1 MEAEASGAP
10 TDPVAFRFRVAS
22 ENSQTSSDLSN
33 ARLVCARQPR
43 YRGVRNAA
51 APGEGIMSNQ
61 RQLFD
66 RRELLR
72 SSAALLGSSL
82 LVSDA
87 VEGYPK
93 NVNTNSRPS
102 DLKITDLRVAT
113 VVKPGPSPCPLIR
126 IDTNQGVSGLGEV
139 RDGASPTYALFLKSR
154 LLGENP
160 LQIDKLFR
168 KIKQFGG
175 HARQGG
181 GVCAV
186 EMALWDIAGKVYN
199 VPVYAMLGGKFRDKI
214 RLYADTEE
222 SRDPKIYAQRM
233 KERKEGMS
241 LTWLKMDLGIEMV
254 ADIPGT
260 VTNPT
265 DINQW
270 EAYQLPHPLLG
281 MEVTDKGIAM
291 LEQYVAAVRDA
302 VGIEIPLS
310 MDHLGHLGVKS
321 IIRLGKAYE
330 KYNLSWMEDVIPWNF
345 TELLKQIS
353 NESPTPILTGEDIY
367 LKEPFRVLCENHA
380 VSKIHPDLATSG
392 GILET
397 HKIGDMAE
405 DYGVPMAM
413 HFAGTPVCCMAN
425 VHCAAATQNFLA
437 LEHHSLDVPWW
448 SSLVQEG
455 VSKSIVQRGF
465 IDVPDRPGLGVSL
478 NEDVVRQHLAPGT
491 GYFEPTLQW
500 NSERSWDRLW
510 S

>member
-1 MEAEASGAP
+1 M
-10 TDPVAFRFRVAS
+10 
-22 ENSQTSSDLSN
+22 
-33 ARLVCARQPR
+33 
-43 YRGVRNAA
+43 
-51 APGEGIMSNQ
+51 MSNQ
-61 RQLFD
+61 HRLFD
-66 RRELLR
+66 RRELFR
-72 SSAALLGSSL
+72 SSAALLGTSL
-82 LVSDA
+82 LVSGA
-87 VEGYPK
+87 METYPK
-93 NVNTNSRPS
+93 DVNTNSRPS
-102 DLKITDLRVAT
+102 DLKIVDLRVAT

-233 KERKEGMS
+233 KERKEGMG

-254 ADIPGT
+254 ADTPGT

-270 EAYQLPHPLLG
+270 DAHQLPHPLLG

-291 LEQYVAAVRDA
+291 LEQYVAAVRDS
-302 VGIEIPLS
+302 VGMEIPLS

-330 KYNLSWMEDVIPWNF
+330 KYNLSWMEDVIPWNY

-353 NESPTPILTGEDIY
+353 QESPTPILTGEDIY

-397 HKIGDMAE
+397 HKIGDLAE
-405 DYGVPMAM
+405 EYGVAMAM

-425 VHCAAATQNFLA
+425 AHCAAATQNFLV

-448 SSLVQEG
+448 SALVQEG
-455 VSKSIVQRGF
+455 VSKPIVQRGF
-465 IDVPDRPGLGVSL
+465 IEVPDRPGLGVTL
-478 NEDVVRQHLAPGT
+478 NEEVVRQHLAPGT
-491 GYFEPTLQW
+491 GYFEPTPQW
-500 NSERSWDRLW
+500 DNERSWDRLW

>member
-1 MEAEASGAP
+1 
-10 TDPVAFRFRVAS
+10 
-22 ENSQTSSDLSN
+22 
-33 ARLVCARQPR
+33 
-43 YRGVRNAA
+43 
-51 APGEGIMSNQ
+51 MSNQ
-61 RQLFD
+61 RQRCD
-66 RRELLR
+66 RREFFR
-72 SSAALLGSSL
+72 SSAALLGTSL
-82 LVSDA
+82 LMSDA
-87 VEGYPK
+87 MEGYPK
-93 NVNTNSRPS
+93 NVNENSLPS
-102 DLKITDLRVAT
+102 DLKIVDLRVAT

-186 EMALWDIAGKVYN
+186 EMALWDIAGQVYN
-199 VPVYAMLGGKFRDKI
+199 VPVFGMLGGKFRDKI

-233 KERKEGMS
+233 KERKEGMG

-254 ADIPGT
+254 ADTPGT
-260 VTNPT
+260 VTNPI

-270 EAYQLPHPLLG
+270 EAHQLPHPLLG

-302 VGIEIPLS
+302 VGMEIPLS

-321 IIRLGKAYE
+321 IIRLGKAYA
-330 KYNLSWMEDVIPWNF
+330 KYNLSWMEDVIPWNY
-345 TELLKQIS
+345 TELLRQIS
-353 NESPTPILTGEDIY
+353 EESPTPILTGEDIY

-380 VSKIHPDLATSG
+380 VSKIHPNLATSG

-397 HKIGDMAE
+397 HKIGDLAE
-405 DYGVPMAM
+405 EYGVAMAM

-455 VSKSIVQRGF
+455 VGKPIVQRGF
-465 IDVPDRPGLGVSL
+465 IEVPDRPGLGVTL

-491 GYFEPTLQW
+491 GYFEPTTQW
-500 NSERSWDRLW
+500 DNERSWDRLW